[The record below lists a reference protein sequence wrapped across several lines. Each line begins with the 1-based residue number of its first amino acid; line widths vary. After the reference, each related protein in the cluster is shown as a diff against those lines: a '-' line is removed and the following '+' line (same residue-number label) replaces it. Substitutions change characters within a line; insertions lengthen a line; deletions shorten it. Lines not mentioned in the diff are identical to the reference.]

1 MRKFLIAAPM
11 ALAAAAML
19 TSPASAAP
27 GNRYNNV
34 QITKEINQ
42 LDRKIDRAQQ
52 QRSISPREANQ
63 LHREVRQIQNLRVQ
77 YARGGFT
84 NRELRTLD
92 GKITNVT
99 QQLRTERNDRNDRNH
114 SNRHDYRR

>member
-63 LHREVRQIQNLRVQ
+63 LHREVRQEAALLEQV
-77 YARGGFT
+77 
-84 NRELRTLD
+84 ELAVAGHADTPHLEAGRIPNTSCGQRFGPIPIPRTDALA
-92 GKITNVT
+92 
-99 QQLRTERNDRNDRNH
+99 
-114 SNRHDYRR
+114 